1 MADRKV
7 AMTVRTEN
15 RRGTRHWIIDIRYT
29 KRDGTRGRYRHDAE
43 VQTAAA
49 ARAEDR
55 RRLGMLANTGLP
67 FDPVAL
73 TAAPDDATTLV
84 AKPTFAE
91 VVKTYLSAFAPSHLK
106 PSTVHGYR
114 KVLDGILVPKIGKLT
129 IDAID
134 ASVVRA
140 IDGEMVRRGAG
151 RSTRRNVQAVLRSV
165 LRRYAVEAGLLDVAP
180 TLPALPR
187 VGGTVSSTLTIADVA
202 ALLAVAPE
210 HERIAFMLAAYAGLR
225 AGEVRGLRWRDVN
238 LTAGQLV
245 VRRSVCHGVAASP
258 KSGHQRLVP
267 LPEPL
272 RGLLDAQREH
282 GLDAPVSIGA
292 DGPWTQWG
300 LLSAFR
306 SACRRTGMKGWRFH
320 DLRHFYVTSLFRARV
335 PAPTVQ
341 RLAGHEH
348 LATTQ
353 RYAHLAGVDL
363 ATAVG
368 DFDRLLRGN
377 SGATDPSQHPR
388 P

>member
-1 MADRKV
+1 
-7 AMTVRTEN
+7 
-15 RRGTRHWIIDIRYT
+15 
-29 KRDGTRGRYRHDAE
+29 
-43 VQTAAA
+43 
-49 ARAEDR
+49 
-55 RRLGMLANTGLP
+55 
-67 FDPVAL
+67 
-73 TAAPDDATTLV
+73 
-84 AKPTFAE
+84 
-91 VVKTYLSAFAPSHLK
+91 VVKDYLSAFAPSHLK

-114 KVLDGILVPKIGKLT
+114 KVLDKILVPKIGKLP

-140 IDGEMVRRGAG
+140 LDGELVRRGSG
-151 RSTRRNVQAVLRSV
+151 RSTRRNVQSVLRSV

-180 TLPALPR
+180 NLPALPR
-187 VGGTVSSTLTIADVA
+187 VGGTVSSTLTVDDVR
-202 ALLAVAPE
+202 ALLTVSNAR
-210 HERIAFMLAAYAGLR
+210 ERIAFMLAAYAGLR

-238 LTAGQLV
+238 LTTGQLV
-245 VRRSVCHGVAASP
+245 VRRSVCHGVAAPP

-267 LPEPL
+267 LPAPL
-272 RGLLDAQREH
+272 RELLDAQKDRA
-282 GLDAPVSIGA
+282 LDAPVSIGA

-306 SACRRTGMKGWRFH
+306 SACRRAEMKGWRFH

-353 RYAHLAGVDL
+353 RYAHLAGIDLTSAVDDL
-363 ATAVG
+363 E
-368 DFDRLLRGN
+368 RLLRGN
-377 SGATDPSQHPR
+377 SEVTAPSQHPQ